1 MVLINKSH
9 LCFRFN
15 FPKAVVCFCFFFDTK
30 TKENNLGEDVMNIQS
45 SDSCTIAIK
54 SEWL

>member
-1 MVLINKSH
+1 MEINKSH
-9 LCFRFN
+9 LCFQFN
-15 FPKAVVCFCFFFDTK
+15 FPKTVVCFCFFFDTK
-30 TKENNLGEDVMNIQS
+30 IKENNLGEDVMNIQS